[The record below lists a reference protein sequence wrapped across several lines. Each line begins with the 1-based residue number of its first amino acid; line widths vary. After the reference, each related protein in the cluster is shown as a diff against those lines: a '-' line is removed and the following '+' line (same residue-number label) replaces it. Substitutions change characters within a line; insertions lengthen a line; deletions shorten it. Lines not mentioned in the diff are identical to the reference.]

1 MKTVLCYG
9 DSLTWGMNAATM
21 TRHAYEDLWPTV
33 VETKLGGA
41 VRTINASLGGRTTSF
56 DDHSVVADRNGVRI
70 LPTILG
76 TFDPI
81 DLVVFMLGTNDMK
94 TWINGSA
101 VAAAQ
106 GMKRLVEIVR
116 TYPYEGNPPAPKIL
130 IVSPPPAGELAP
142 FGKFPLL
149 SPRTGEGT
157 DLPAK
162 YKVVA
167 ETTGCEFFDAATVSL
182 TEGGTDGVHLDAQNT
197 RAIGEALAPIIAR
210 MLDINQTRAA

>member
-9 DSLTWGMNAATM
+9 DSLTWGMNAATLN
-21 TRHAYEDLWPTV
+21 RHAYEDLWPSV
-33 VETKLGGA
+33 VEMQLGGA
-41 VRTINASLGGRTTSF
+41 VRMINASLGGRSTSF
-56 DDHSVVADRNGVRI
+56 DDHSVVADRNGVRV

-116 TYPYEGNPPAPKIL
+116 TYPYEGAAPAPRIL
-130 IVSPPPAGELAP
+130 IVSPPPATELVP
-142 FGKFPLL
+142 FGAFPLL
-149 SPRTGEGT
+149 SPRTAEGM

-167 ETTGCEFFDAATVSL
+167 ETTGCEFFDAATVSS
-182 TEGGTDGVHLDAQNT
+182 TKGGGDGVHLDARNT
-197 RAIGEALAPIIAR
+197 RAIGEAVAPIIAR
-210 MLDINQTRAA
+210 MLNVSEARAA

>member
-9 DSLTWGMNAATM
+9 DSLTWGMNAATLK
-21 TRHAYEDLWPTV
+21 RHAYEDLWPSV
-33 VETKLGGA
+33 VEMQLGGA
-41 VRTINASLGGRTTSF
+41 VRMINASLGGRSTSF
-56 DDHSVVADRNGVRI
+56 DDHSVVADRNGVRV

-106 GMKRLVEIVR
+106 GMRRLVEIVR
-116 TYPYEGNPPAPKIL
+116 GYPYEGGAPAPKIL
-130 IVSPPPAGELAP
+130 IVSPPPATELAP
-142 FGKFPLL
+142 FDALPLL
-149 SPRTGEGT
+149 SPRTAEGI

-162 YKVVA
+162 YRVVA
-167 ETTGCEFFDAATVSL
+167 ETAGCEFFDAATVSS
-182 TEGGTDGVHLDAQNT
+182 TKGGGDGVHLDAGNT
-197 RAIGEALAPIIAR
+197 RAIGQAVAPIVAR
-210 MLDINQTRAA
+210 MLNLSEARAA

>member
-21 TRHAYEDLWPTV
+21 TRHAYEDRWPTV
-33 VETKLGGA
+33 VEMKLGGA
-41 VRTINASLGGRTTSF
+41 VRMINASLGGRTTSF

-94 TWINGSA
+94 AWINGSA

-116 TYPYEGNPPAPKIL
+116 TYPYEDNPPAPKVL
-130 IVSPPPAGELAP
+130 IVSPPPASELAP

-167 ETTGCEFFDAATVSL
+167 ETTGCEFFDAATVSS
-182 TEGGTDGVHLDAQNT
+182 TKGGTDGVHLDAQNT

-210 MLDINQTRAA
+210 MLGITQTRAA

>member
-9 DSLTWGMNAATM
+9 DSLTWGMNAATLK
-21 TRHAYEDLWPTV
+21 RHAYEDLWPSV
-33 VETKLGGA
+33 VEMQLGGA
-41 VRTINASLGGRTTSF
+41 VRMINASLGGRSTSF
-56 DDHSVVADRNGVRI
+56 DDHSVVADRNGVRV

-116 TYPYEGNPPAPKIL
+116 TYPYEGAAPAPRIL
-130 IVSPPPAGELAP
+130 IVSPPPATELVP
-142 FGKFPLL
+142 FGAFPLL
-149 SPRTGEGT
+149 SPLLLTAISATMEALRGGFPGT
-157 DLPAK
+157 PLRVLIAYD
-162 YKVVA
+162 
-167 ETTGCEFFDAATVSL
+167 GAATCAAYL
-182 TEGGTDGVHLDAQNT
+182 LAGVAW
-197 RAIGEALAPIIAR
+197 EE
-210 MLDINQTRAA
+210 